1 MSTATG
7 AIVVISD
14 QTEIHVDD
22 CVAVEQAGQN
32 ANVRRVADTYCDPA
46 SAEVVSNIQDE
57 AMEEAQECA
66 AAKAELAAL
75 KAALPVEPTISLHP
89 LKPYT
94 GHSVGANGVLDCA
107 ILADYLQNRELP
119 PNLQGITCPGQPF
132 SLQSNALSEQGS
144 TVLKIAVGMGG
155 HNSIVSLRSPSIK

>member
-1 MSTATG
+1 MSGYWCNSDADSPIG
-7 AIVVISD
+7 MPSDGSGLRDCLKQALAGLENEPAIAAICP
-14 QTEIHVDD
+14 H
-22 CVAVEQAGQN
+22 
-32 ANVRRVADTYCDPA
+32 A
-46 SAEVVSNIQDE
+46 SGTLLH
-57 AMEEAQECA
+57 
-66 AAKAELAAL
+66 AKAELAAL
-75 KAALPVEPTISLHP
+75 KAALPAERTISLHP